1 LKFLTSVLVVCLAFG
16 LAACGDGESLTA
28 SEESTASA
36 AESAQLEALKLEK
49 EKAEFEAEAAKA
61 EANSQRREAAHA
73 ARAAQK
79 AQAAPAPEPE
89 PAPEEVP
96 NVVGMR
102 LPQAEAALRAAGYE
116 TNAENTD
123 TTFGI
128 VVPSHYTICE
138 QDEPQGS
145 LVTVLAQKYGC

>member
-1 LKFLTSVLVVCLAFG
+1 LKFLISVFVLCFVLG
-16 LAACGDGESLTA
+16 LAACGGGGSATT
-28 SEESTASA
+28 SEEASSSA
-36 AESAQLEALKLEK
+36 ADSAQIEALRLEK
-49 EKAEFEAEAAKA
+49 EKAEFEAQAA
-61 EANSQRREAAHA
+61 EAEAKSQKREA
-73 ARAAQK
+73 ARAAQD
-79 AQAAPAPEPE
+79 ASETAAAPEAESVPEKAPD
-89 PAPEEVP
+89 
-96 NVVGMR
+96 VVGLR

-128 VVPSHYTICE
+128 VVPSHYTVCE